1 MHRLRVVSVCRL
13 LPTPESPSS
22 GTFVLNR
29 LAAMAS
35 HADLEVI
42 QPVPYLP
49 VVRSL
54 PAWAATEQH
63 ATASLAIRHAP
74 MLYVPGVL
82 KGLDGLWLAR
92 SIRGHLRRLQ
102 KSGRIDAL
110 DAHFGHPEGTGCARL
125 AAELGLPFFV
135 TIRGTEADMLQ
146 RPALREQL
154 LAALNAAAGCISVS
168 HSLRDL
174 VVANGVDQQRVTV
187 IPNGVNRRLF
197 QPGDQAAARAALGID
212 PRTRLLV
219 SVGHLLSVK
228 RHATLIE
235 AMRRLR
241 QDMDVKLAII
251 GGPSYEPDEPAAL
264 RKQVDAAGLGDGV
277 SFKGALPPNE
287 VARWLQAADA
297 FALASAREGCCNA
310 LLEAL
315 AAGLPAVVTRVGDN
329 AHFVQPGSNGA
340 LVDVD
345 DPAGMHMALAE
356 VLSRSWT
363 REAISRWLDVG
374 DWDSVG
380 SRVMEFFDAQLRTS
394 RAA

>member
-1 MHRLRVVSVCRL
+1 VCRL
-13 LPTPESPSS
+13 LPTPESPGN

-29 LAAMAS
+29 LAAMAG

-49 VVRSL
+49 VVRAL
-54 PAWAATEQH
+54 PAWATTEQH
-63 ATASLAIRHAP
+63 ALASLSIRHAP

-82 KGLDGLWLAR
+82 KGLDGRWLAR

-102 KSGRIDAL
+102 RNGKIDAL

-125 AAELGLPFFV
+125 AAELAVPFFV
-135 TIRGTEADMLQ
+135 TIRGTEADMLG

-154 LAALNAAAGCISVS
+154 LAALGAAAGCISVS

-174 VVANGVDQQRVTV
+174 VIANGVEQQRVTV

-197 QPGDQAAARAALGID
+197 HPGDPAAARAALGID
-212 PRTRLLV
+212 SRVRLLV

-235 AMRRLR
+235 ATRRLR
-241 QDMDVKLAII
+241 KEMEVKLVII
-251 GGPSYEPDEPAAL
+251 GGQSYEPEHPAAL
-264 RKQVDAAGLGDGV
+264 RRQVAEAGLEDV
-277 SFKGALPPNE
+277 VCLKGALPPSE
-287 VARWLQAADA
+287 VARWLCAADA

-315 AAGLPAVVTRVGDN
+315 AVGLPAVVTRVGDN
-329 AHFVQPGSNGA
+329 AHFVRPGSSGA

-345 DPAGMHMALAE
+345 DAAGMHRALAE
-356 VLSRSWT
+356 VLSRSWS
-363 REAISRWLDVG
+363 REAISRGLDVG

-380 SRVMEFFDAQLRTS
+380 MRVLEFFGARLRAS
-394 RAA
+394 